1 MVQSRICHAFDTVD
15 NGEMQY
21 STALEIPPIK
31 SPITAV
37 RAAIVADAKK
47 GKCL

>member
-1 MVQSRICHAFDTVD
+1 MNETPSEWLVFNRPVT
-15 NGEMQY
+15 E
-21 STALEIPPIK
+21 

-47 GKCL
+47 GKL